1 MVRQIAGCNPDS
13 SDPVADREKSIY
25 THFFL
30 YVKLLVWINC
40 ELNTHQA
47 K

>member
-1 MVRQIAGCNPDS
+1 MDTVCQTACCNPDS
-13 SDPVADREKSIY
+13 FDPVADRQKSIY

-40 ELNTHQA
+40 ELNTQ
-47 K
+47 